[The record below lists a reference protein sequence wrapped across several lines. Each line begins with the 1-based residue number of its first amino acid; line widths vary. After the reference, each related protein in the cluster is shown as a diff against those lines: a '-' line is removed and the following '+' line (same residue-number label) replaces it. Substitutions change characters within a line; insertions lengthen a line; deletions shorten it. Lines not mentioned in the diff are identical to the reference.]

1 MTGRV
6 PSTEASASVEAEDV
20 TLVVVMCSPNWKLS
34 ELHTITIFN
43 GGFIP
48 HV

>member
-6 PSTEASASVEAEDV
+6 PSTEPSTSVEVEDV
-20 TLVVVMCSPNWKLS
+20 TLVVLMCSPTWKLS
-34 ELHTITIFN
+34 ELHIITIFN

-48 HV
+48 YV